1 MTWFN
6 PNIYCKQNLKE
17 DHRKSIENCERV
29 CKDVIEHAQMEY
41 EEYLEDDED
50 SKVLASIKKEIVA
63 SFVEYLK
70 YELGDILQNEC
81 VSMIDSYE
89 NDVPSV
95 EDPAT
100 FDYEPSEE
108 DEDEDESEEE

>member
-17 DHRKSIENCERV
+17 DHRESLEYCERV

-41 EEYLEDDED
+41 GEDLEDNED

-63 SFVEYLK
+63 SFVEYLR
-70 YELGDILQNEC
+70 YELGDILQSEC

-95 EDPAT
+95 EDPET

-108 DEDEDESEEE
+108 DEDESEEE

>member
-6 PNIYCKQNLKE
+6 PNVYCKQNLKE
-17 DHRKSIENCERV
+17 DHRESLEYCERV
-29 CKDVIEHAQMEY
+29 CKDAIEHAQMEY
-41 EEYLEDDED
+41 EEALEDEG

-63 SFVEYLK
+63 SFVEYLR
-70 YELGDILQNEC
+70 YELGDILQDEC
-81 VSMIDSYE
+81 VSMISSYE

-95 EDPAT
+95 EDPET

-108 DEDEDESEEE
+108 DEDESEEE